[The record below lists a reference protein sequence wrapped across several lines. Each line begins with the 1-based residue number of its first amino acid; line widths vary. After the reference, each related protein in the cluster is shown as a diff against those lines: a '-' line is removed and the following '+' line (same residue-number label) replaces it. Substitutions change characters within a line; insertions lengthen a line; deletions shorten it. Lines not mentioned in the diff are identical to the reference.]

1 MKLRTKIV
9 RFILIGMLLT
19 VFIGCSST
27 VQDKYFLKKAD
38 GDVHEDAEDLMGK
51 RPFSLF

>member
-1 MKLRTKIV
+1 MKLQTKIV
-9 RFILIGMLLT
+9 RLMFISMLLT
-19 VFIGCSST
+19 VFIGCSPT
-27 VQDKYFLKKAD
+27 VHDKYFLKKAD